1 MCMGT
6 LIFPPLSVTALW
18 TACLI
23 LKVSLVEKRKPF
35 SGSNLSAARMSPM
48 LPSWMRSPKGRPI
61 PRYFFATGMT
71 SLRFFSM
78 SLDRAI
84 SSPSLA
90 LLPRSISSSWVR
102 SLPRAICPKYLA
114 RGFGLSLS
122 FILLTA
128 SRVILNPPGY
138 ALCCRRAVG
147 SSGASSPHFPR
158 ATLLSGPRLYDHSR
172 GRFLT
177 SRSMCVVLTSS
188 GYTEY
193 LLLSVIGATVGGE
206 SGRVSALGERTHKR
220 TMARRV
226 AGTKP
231 RQGARGPLR
240 PARARAEGSPRQL
253 RKWRRGQRR
262 GLCPGGADQDNGQSG
277 LLQGREPFHHLGSE
291 DSHERGPHRAQAQAL
306 A

>member
-1 MCMGT
+1 MLCAVEGLWDPPGHLLPT
-6 LIFPPLSVTALW
+6 FPAQRSFLALVYMTTQGADFLPLA
-18 TACLI
+18 ACASSDVLTG
-23 LKVSLVEKRKPF
+23 
-35 SGSNLSAARMSPM
+35 SGST
-48 LPSWMRSPKGRPI
+48 K
-61 PRYFFATGMT
+61 
-71 SLRFFSM
+71 
-78 SLDRAI
+78 
-84 SSPSLA
+84 
-90 LLPRSISSSWVR
+90 
-102 SLPRAICPKYLA
+102 
-114 RGFGLSLS
+114 
-122 FILLTA
+122 
-128 SRVILNPPGY
+128 
-138 ALCCRRAVG
+138 
-147 SSGASSPHFPR
+147 
-158 ATLLSGPRLYDHSR
+158 
-172 GRFLT
+172 
-177 SRSMCVVLTSS
+177 
-188 GYTEY
+188 Y
-193 LLLSVIGATVGGE
+193 LLLSVIAATVGGE